1 MPIINRIAD
10 FHADMTAWR
19 RELHQHPELSYEER
33 WTSDFVAKQLESFG
47 IEVTRGIAVTGLVGK
62 LVGRS
67 DNGKA
72 IALRADMD
80 ALPIN
85 EANEV
90 EHKSLNPGRMH
101 ACGHD
106 GHTTML
112 LGAAKYLA
120 ETRNFDGTV
129 YFVFQPA
136 EEGGAGG
143 DRMVKEGLFERFPV
157 DTVWGMH
164 NIPGMDVGTFA
175 VKAGPMMAGTS
186 EFDITVHGRGGHAAM
201 AYQTVD
207 PILVASEVVG
217 ALQSIASRNTHPLDS
232 VVVSVTQIHAGD
244 AYNVIP
250 PSVALRGTVRT
261 YRDEVT
267 DLAEARMRQIVDGIT
282 AAHGGRG
289 EVDFRR
295 GYPATVNHEAETE
308 VAARVAAALVGD
320 EKVNRNPTPSMGGED
335 FAYMLNARPGSYIW
349 IGNGPAEAGA
359 MLHNPGYDFNDE
371 ALPLGASYWS
381 KLVEMELPRAGG

>member
-19 RELHQHPELSYEER
+19 RDLHQHPELSYEEH

-47 IEVTRGIAVTGLVGK
+47 VEVHRGLAVTGVVGK

-67 DNGKA
+67 DSGKA
-72 IALRADMD
+72 IGLRADMD
-80 ALPIN
+80 ALPIL
-85 EANEV
+85 EANDV
-90 EHKSLNPGRMH
+90 AYKSLNPGKMH

-129 YFVFQPA
+129 YFIFQPA

-143 DRMVKEGLFERFPV
+143 DRMVKEGLFEKFPV
-157 DTVWGMH
+157 ETVWGMH
-164 NIPGMDVGTFA
+164 NIPGMAVGEFA
-175 VKAGPMMAGTS
+175 IKAGPMMAGTS
-186 EFDITVHGRGGHAAM
+186 SFDITIHGRGGHAAM
-201 AYQTVD
+201 PYQTID
-207 PILVASEVVG
+207 PILIASEVVG
-217 ALQSIASRNTHPLDS
+217 ALQSIASRSSHPLDS
-232 VVVSVTQIHAGD
+232 LVVSVTQIHGGD

-250 PSVALRGTVRT
+250 PSVKLCGTVRT

-267 DLAEARMRQIVDGIT
+267 DLAEARMKQVVDGVA

-308 VAARVAAALVGD
+308 IAAKVAVELVGAD
-320 EKVNRNPTPSMGGED
+320 KVDRNPTPSMGGED
-335 FAYMLNARPGSYIW
+335 FAYMLNAKPGSYIW
-349 IGNGPAEAGA
+349 LGAGEASAGA

-371 ALPLGASYWS
+371 VLPLGASYWS
-381 KLVEMELPRAGG
+381 KLVEAELPRAEG